1 MAENEEKDVAGESK
15 SDKFKRLASKRVVNA
30 IQKIELITNLAA
42 PSYEYTPE
50 EVTKILT
57 ALQGSVDKV
66 KAAFSSCTESKSK
79 SAVLVPVATELPVAP
94 PIPMRIPGP
103 PN

>member
-1 MAENEEKDVAGESK
+1 MADNEVADVAGESK

-42 PSYEYTPE
+42 PSYESTPE

-66 KAAFSSCTESKSK
+66 KAAFSKQKIEKSVFK
-79 SAVLVPVATELPVAP
+79 L
-94 PIPMRIPGP
+94 
-103 PN
+103 

>member
-1 MAENEEKDVAGESK
+1 MADKEEKDVAGESK

-50 EVTKILT
+50 EVTKILG

-66 KAAFSSCTESKSK
+66 QAAFSKQKIDKTVFK
-79 SAVLVPVATELPVAP
+79 L
-94 PIPMRIPGP
+94 
-103 PN
+103 

>member
-1 MAENEEKDVAGESK
+1 MEEKEVKNVEGESK
-15 SDKFKRLASKRVVNA
+15 SNKFKRLASKRVVNA
-30 IQKIELITNLAA
+30 ISKIELITNLAA

-66 KAAFSSCTESKSK
+66 KAAFSKQKIEKS
-79 SAVLVPVATELPVAP
+79 SFQL
-94 PIPMRIPGP
+94 
-103 PN
+103 

>member
-1 MAENEEKDVAGESK
+1 MAENEVDDVVGESK
-15 SDKFKRLASKRVVNA
+15 GDKFKRLASKRVVNA

-50 EVTKILT
+50 QVEKILS

-66 KAAFSSCTESKSK
+66 KAAFSKQKIDKTTFK
-79 SAVLVPVATELPVAP
+79 L
-94 PIPMRIPGP
+94 
-103 PN
+103 

>member
-30 IQKIELITNLAA
+30 ISKIELIANLSAS
-42 PSYEYTPE
+42 SYESTPE
-50 EVTKILT
+50 EVEKILS

-66 KAAFSSCTESKSK
+66 KAAFSKQKIDKTVFK
-79 SAVLVPVATELPVAP
+79 L
-94 PIPMRIPGP
+94 
-103 PN
+103 

>member
-1 MAENEEKDVAGESK
+1 MEEKEVKDVAGESK

-30 IQKIELITNLAA
+30 IQKVELITNLAA

-50 EVTKILT
+50 QVVKILG

-66 KAAFSSCTESKSK
+66 KAAFSKQKIEKTDFR
-79 SAVLVPVATELPVAP
+79 L
-94 PIPMRIPGP
+94 
-103 PN
+103 

>member
-1 MAENEEKDVAGESK
+1 MTKEGSMADNEVADVAGESK

-42 PSYEYTPE
+42 PSYESTPE

-66 KAAFSSCTESKSK
+66 KAAFSKQKIEKSVFK
-79 SAVLVPVATELPVAP
+79 L
-94 PIPMRIPGP
+94 
-103 PN
+103 

>member
-30 IQKIELITNLAA
+30 IQKIELIANLSAS
-42 PSYEYTPE
+42 SYESSPE

-66 KAAFSSCTESKSK
+66 KAAFSKQKIEKSVFK
-79 SAVLVPVATELPVAP
+79 L
-94 PIPMRIPGP
+94 
-103 PN
+103 

>member
-1 MAENEEKDVAGESK
+1 MEEKEVKDVAGESK

-30 IQKIELITNLAA
+30 IQKVELITNLAA

-50 EVTKILT
+50 QVEKILG

-66 KAAFSSCTESKSK
+66 KAAFSKQKIEKTDFR
-79 SAVLVPVATELPVAP
+79 L
-94 PIPMRIPGP
+94 
-103 PN
+103 

>member
-1 MAENEEKDVAGESK
+1 MEEKEVKDVAGESK

-50 EVTKILT
+50 QVEKILG

-66 KAAFSSCTESKSK
+66 KAAFSKQKIEKTDFR
-79 SAVLVPVATELPVAP
+79 L
-94 PIPMRIPGP
+94 
-103 PN
+103 

>member
-30 IQKIELITNLAA
+30 IQKIELIANLSAS
-42 PSYEYTPE
+42 SYESSPE

-66 KAAFSSCTESKSK
+66 KAAFSKQKIEKTVFK
-79 SAVLVPVATELPVAP
+79 L
-94 PIPMRIPGP
+94 
-103 PN
+103 

>member
-1 MAENEEKDVAGESK
+1 MSENEVDNVAGESK

-42 PSYEYTPE
+42 SSYESTPE

-66 KAAFSSCTESKSK
+66 KAAFSSQKVEKTVFK
-79 SAVLVPVATELPVAP
+79 L
-94 PIPMRIPGP
+94 
-103 PN
+103 

>member
-1 MAENEEKDVAGESK
+1 MVENKEKNVAGESK

-30 IQKIELITNLAA
+30 ISKIELITNLAA

-50 EVTKILT
+50 EVAKILA

-66 KAAFSSCTESKSK
+66 KAAFSKQKIDKTVFK
-79 SAVLVPVATELPVAP
+79 L
-94 PIPMRIPGP
+94 
-103 PN
+103 

>member
-1 MAENEEKDVAGESK
+1 MAENKEKDAAGESK

-50 EVTKILT
+50 EVAKILT

-66 KAAFSSCTESKSK
+66 KAAFSKQ
-79 SAVLVPVATELPVAP
+79 
-94 PIPMRIPGP
+94 RIEKTVFKL
-103 PN
+103 

>member
-1 MAENEEKDVAGESK
+1 MADNEEKDVVGESK
-15 SDKFKRLASKRVVNA
+15 SDRFKRLASKRVVNA
-30 IQKIELITNLAA
+30 ISKIELIANLAA

-66 KAAFSSCTESKSK
+66 KAAFSKQKIEKT
-79 SAVLVPVATELPVAP
+79 VFNL
-94 PIPMRIPGP
+94 
-103 PN
+103 

>member
-30 IQKIELITNLAA
+30 VSKIELIANLSSS
-42 PSYEYTPE
+42 SYESTPE
-50 EVTKILT
+50 EVEKILS

-66 KAAFSSCTESKSK
+66 KAAFSKQKIDKTVFK
-79 SAVLVPVATELPVAP
+79 L
-94 PIPMRIPGP
+94 
-103 PN
+103 

>member
-30 IQKIELITNLAA
+30 ISKIELITNLASS
-42 PSYEYTPE
+42 SYEYTPE

-57 ALQGSVDKV
+57 ALQSSVDKV
-66 KAAFSSCTESKSK
+66 KAAFSKQKIEKTVFK
-79 SAVLVPVATELPVAP
+79 L
-94 PIPMRIPGP
+94 
-103 PN
+103 